1 MNLEQ
6 RDIFKKENL
15 EFWDTG
21 EIDVKGKR
29 PCLVLLVSSESDKY
43 YLSCAT
49 HNKRVL
55 EFYQRYPEWNYMLT
69 RKKIPELE
77 DTCLVN
83 LKNIYKENINKKPL
97 VIIPSDIFGKMIR
110 QFKEYQS
117 EHPHPLYDEIKD
129 LL

>member
-15 EFWDTG
+15 IFDDTG

-29 PCLVLLVSSESDKY
+29 SCLVLLVSNGSAQY

-49 HNKRVL
+49 HNKKVF
-55 EFYQRYPEWNYMLT
+55 EFYQKHPDWNYMLT
-69 RKKIPELE
+69 KKKIPELQN
-77 DTCLVN
+77 TCLVN
-83 LKNIYKENINKKPL
+83 LKSIYKEILDEDPII
-97 VIIPSDIFGKMIR
+97 VIPSDIFKRVIR

-129 LL
+129 LI